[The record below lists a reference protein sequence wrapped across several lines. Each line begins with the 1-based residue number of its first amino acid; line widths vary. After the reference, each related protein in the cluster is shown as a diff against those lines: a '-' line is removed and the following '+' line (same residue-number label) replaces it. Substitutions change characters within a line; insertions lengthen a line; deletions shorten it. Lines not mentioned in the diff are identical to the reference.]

1 MPGRDENGGA
11 ASRRPGARGRA
22 PSETGATPRWIF
34 APFLAAVLLIAVAA
48 GTRELDRAFPPP
60 LANAAPVSV
69 EVRDRNGELLR
80 AFATPSG
87 RWRLKADLD
96 QIDPRFVRMLIAY
109 EDRRFWS
116 HHGVDPV
123 AMLRA
128 TGQLLRHGRI
138 VSGGSTITMQVA
150 RLLDGPAPRSFGG
163 KFVQVLRAL
172 QIEAR
177 LSKREILELY
187 LTLAPYGGNLEG
199 VTAAAHAWLGKSPR
213 QLSPSEAALLV
224 SLPQTPERR
233 RPDRNPDVAH
243 KARDRVFAR
252 MAYLGVLDEREIA
265 TARLERL
272 EPRRRDLPASAAHLA
287 LDVQRLKP
295 EARPERLTIDRQLQ
309 EKLEALAGERG
320 RSLPDRLSLAMLL
333 VDHHTGDILASIGS
347 PSVFD
352 ASRWGEI
359 DMTKA
364 RRSPGSTLKPFIYG
378 LAFEQGL
385 VLPETQIED
394 TPQDFSGY
402 RPTNFDLT
410 YQGTVTIRQ
419 ALQLSLNVPAVS
431 LLEAVGPQRLLPR
444 FERAGVAA
452 DRPKEGTPG
461 LATGLGGLGLS
472 LRDLV
477 ALYTALPRMG
487 ESVPLSDGITRSS
500 APDQSGYVLP
510 DIPSWY
516 VNDIL
521 LGTPPPE
528 GARRTGIAYKTGTSY
543 GYRDSWAIGY
553 DGRYVLGVWVGRPD
567 GTAVAGLTGR
577 SHAAPILFD
586 AFARLPGRI
595 AALPK
600 APAGVLRLRTAELPS
615 SLRRFTPPRRLVAVR
630 NETRP
635 PMIVHPPQ
643 GARIELG
650 EGAGALSP
658 LVLKIQGGRAPYRWL
673 ANGRPFPAL
682 ERRRET
688 RWRPDEAGAS
698 TLTVI
703 DADGRA
709 ATVTVYIQ

>member
-1 MPGRDENGGA
+1 MSERDDIGGA
-11 ASRRPGARGRA
+11 APRRPGARGRA
-22 PSETGATPRWIF
+22 PSRTGTTPRWIF

-48 GTRELDRAFPPP
+48 GTRELDRAYPPP

-80 AFATPSG
+80 AFATPAG
-87 RWRLKADLD
+87 RWRLNADLD

-109 EDRRFWS
+109 EDRRFWN
-116 HHGVDPV
+116 HHGIDPL

-128 TGQLLRHGRI
+128 AGQLLRHGRI

-150 RLLDGPAPRSFGG
+150 RLLEGPAPRSFGG
-163 KFVQVLRAL
+163 KFAQMLRAL

-177 LSKREILELY
+177 LSKRQILELY

-199 VTAAAHAWLGKSPR
+199 VVAASHAWLGKSPR

-243 KARDRVFAR
+243 KARDRVFER
-252 MAYLGVLDEREIA
+252 MVYLGVLDAREIA
-265 TARLERL
+265 AARLERL

-287 LDVQRLKP
+287 LDVVRLKP
-295 EARPERLTIDRQLQ
+295 EARPQRLTIDRQLQ
-309 EKLEALAGERG
+309 EKLEALAAERG
-320 RSLPDRLSLAMLL
+320 KNLPDRLSLAMLL
-333 VDHHTGDILASIGS
+333 ADHHTGDILASVGS

-352 ASRWGEI
+352 AGRWGEI

-419 ALQLSLNVPAVS
+419 ALQLSLNVPAVA
-431 LLEAVGPQRLLPR
+431 LLEAVGPQRLLSR
-444 FERAGVAA
+444 FDRAGVAA
-452 DRPKEGTPG
+452 EMPKEGTPG
-461 LATGLGGLGLS
+461 LAIGLGGLGLS

-477 ALYTALPRMG
+477 GLYTALPRLG
-487 ESVPLSDGITRSS
+487 EAVPLSDGIARTTSE
-500 APDQSGYVLP
+500 QSGAVLP
-510 DIPSWY
+510 EIPTWY

-521 LGTPPPE
+521 LGTPPPD
-528 GARRTGIAYKTGTSY
+528 GARRSGIAYKTGTSY

-567 GTAVAGLTGR
+567 GTAVPGLTGR
-577 SHAAPILFD
+577 SHAAPLLFE

-595 AALPK
+595 APLPK
-600 APAGVLRLRTAELPS
+600 APAGALRLRTAELPAA
-615 SLRRFTPPRRLVAVR
+615 LRRFTPPRRLVAVR

-643 GARIELG
+643 GARIALG
-650 EGAGALSP
+650 EEEGALSP

-688 RWRPDEAGAS
+688 RWLPDEAGAS

-703 DADGRA
+703 DAEGRA